1 MTVNKSQGCTYNYV
15 GIYLNDPLFSHG
27 QLYVAMSRVS
37 SLKNLFIA
45 TSAEVEG
52 TTRNVVYKEIFNS

>member
-1 MTVNKSQGCTYNYV
+1 MTVNKSQGCTFNYV
-15 GIYLNDPLFSHG
+15 GINLNDPLFSHG

-37 SLKNLFIA
+37 SLKNVFIA